1 MTASWKITMED
12 RCRTGQLS
20 LKKLGDAKSGKW
32 ANFRRRGVFARKLA
46 HSICPW
52 ANFISKLSF
61 HAVSKKYA
69 ILWKTLYPTGS
80 EESLHD

>member
-1 MTASWKITMED
+1 MTVGDRRSRLNPNR

-46 HSICPW
+46 HSISPW
-52 ANFISKLSF
+52 ANFVKKLAF
-61 HAVSKKYA
+61 HSIRKNIRFVYLPVGLTIRA
-69 ILWKTLYPTGS
+69 
-80 EESLHD
+80 